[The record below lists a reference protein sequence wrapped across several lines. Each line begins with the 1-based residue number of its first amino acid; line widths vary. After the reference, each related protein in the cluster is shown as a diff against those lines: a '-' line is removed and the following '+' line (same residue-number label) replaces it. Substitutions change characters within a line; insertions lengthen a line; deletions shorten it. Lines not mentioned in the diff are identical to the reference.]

1 MRMKARNQGKKEL
14 PRIVRDAALR
24 FSRREQGGAHGAFD
38 AELASLGLRGSV
50 KTTVAT
56 GTAAKDITAL
66 LGVGARKAVLIRSRE
81 MFANDRP
88 VQLAVS
94 YLSRDITAGTPIENT
109 DVGPGGTYSC
119 LGVLG
124 HDITE
129 FSETVTVR
137 RPEVNEAAF
146 LGLDPDDPDQCVYA
160 IRRTAADQDGMVAEV
175 TDTVMPVERFT
186 LVYRWPADPWA

>member
-1 MRMKARNQGKKEL
+1 MKARNQRKKEL

-24 FSRREQGGAHGAFD
+24 FGIREQDGAHGAFD
-38 AELASLGLRGSV
+38 AEMASLGLHGSV
-50 KTTVAT
+50 KTRVAT

-66 LGVGARKAVLIRSRE
+66 LGVGTRKAVLIRSRE

-88 VQLAVS
+88 IQLAVS

-109 DVGPGGTYSC
+109 DIGPGGTYSC

-137 RPEVNEAAF
+137 RAEVDEAAF
-146 LGLDPDDPDQCVYA
+146 LGLEPDQCVYA

-175 TDTVMPVERFT
+175 TDTVMSVERFT

>member
-1 MRMKARNQGKKEL
+1 MRMKVRNQGKKEL

-24 FSRREQGGAHGAFD
+24 FSIREQDGAHGAFD
-38 AELASLGLRGSV
+38 AEMASLGLHGSV

-56 GTAAKDITAL
+56 GTVAKDITAL
-66 LGVGARKAVLIRSRE
+66 LGVGTRKAVLIRSRE

-88 VQLAVS
+88 IQLAVS
-94 YLSRDITAGTPIENT
+94 YLSREITAGTPIENT
-109 DVGPGGTYSC
+109 DIGPGGTYSC

-146 LGLDPDDPDQCVYA
+146 LGVDPDQCVYA

-175 TDTVMPVERFT
+175 TDTVMSVERFT
-186 LVYRWPADPWA
+186 LVYRWPGDPWA